1 MKNLLKPIAFAILIS
16 ACYGCSVEP
25 IDTQDTAANDLVIT
39 QEIADT
45 NTCTGQDPEVRIT
58 NNGTVAISL
67 DVLND
72 DDDVVGF
79 VHNLLPGETSIWIS
93 FPPGD
98 TLFSVTNDVVQD
110 VKVVHSMNTCMIYD
124 MEIDS
129 NNELTSTPPEQL

>member
-1 MKNLLKPIAFAILIS
+1 M
-16 ACYGCSVEP
+16 
-25 IDTQDTAANDLVIT
+25 VIT